1 MSKFCR
7 DCAGARVIGSSLG
20 EPVCRCSLGRWGPES
35 WPCALVAPACGAF
48 GPAAEQPADLAF
60 WQLAADFGLEPAPK
74 PRRKR
79 AREMAATLLE
89 AEGTGQSPG
98 RELRTVAGNR
108 ARMRSAKALFSGGG

>member
-1 MSKFCR
+1 MSRYCR
-7 DCAGARVIGSSLG
+7 DCRRAVVRGLSALG
-20 EPVCRCSLGRWGPES
+20 EPLVSCALGYWGLES

-48 GPAAEQPADLAF
+48 EPAAEQPADLAF

-89 AEGTGQSPG
+89 VEGLVN
-98 RELRTVAGNR
+98 LRGA
-108 ARMRSAKALFSGGG
+108 S